1 MVKKIIS
8 FLTAFAILLT
18 QLDFPAAVY
27 AAEIINDCRIDGDT
41 LLSSSTGSTE
51 YEKETKNDAV
61 NGKSVLDNNRA
72 AGSNNGIIT
81 TSETSDNK
89 IGENITYTLN
99 DEGTLTISGTG
110 EMYNYKSDGWTDDVD
125 SPFHCSEEIK
135 NVIIEN
141 GVTNIGDSVFHTCKN
156 LESVEIPKSV
166 TAINYRAF
174 ANCGKLN
181 SIMLPDNLTY
191 IGGWAFEKCGGIT
204 DIIIP
209 DSVVTIDRYAFT
221 QCNGL
226 TKMTIP
232 AGVKLQYEAP
242 NYHGSIFYECKGL
255 KEVTLYNDRITPSM
269 FYYCDALET
278 VNIKGEVG
286 IIGSYAFN
294 ACKQLKKINL
304 PESVS
309 EIGTGAFTGC
319 LSLEEMIIPDNVT
332 VIKQW
337 CFRQCSGLKAI
348 FIPQNV
354 ASVERDPFDGCNS
367 LETVF
372 YPYKLD
378 LTNASIPNTATQ
390 LQYKIENGEMTITD
404 ITLGNEK
411 TEVEICDTVNGIPV
425 VFVKE
430 SVRDKV
436 SKTGHTHKRNSMGE
450 CVICGQKSDFEY
462 RKLENGGIQITKCYI
477 SDRTEVVIPETIE
490 GENVISIYDFT
501 NSIIEKVTIPK
512 TVKEI
517 YGGTF
522 KNMAQLKE
530 VCFDGFTDGFVTIGP
545 NAFPDTAVKITF
557 PEGLNDN
564 DVRKKMTLTVFP
576 ASAKLFSG
584 TEPLPHDYIY
594 VPDGSVHYQKCDACG
609 HVKEGTSEAHAPQGA
624 FITDKPGYNYQ
635 EYHYQEC
642 KCGMEMGFLHEW
654 DDGVE
659 EDDVKTYTCTVCG
672 AAKTETIEHDYVLT
686 PDDTGE
692 RHCLKCLDCGKIKPD
707 SYEAHA
713 PEGDFIT
720 DNPNYNYEKYHY
732 QKCKCELV
740 MGILHAP
747 DNGTVTLEPNYDS
760 EGKKEYRCTVC
771 GYLISEETLAPLG
784 HNVEVK
790 WKSDESG
797 HWQNCECGERHNF
810 GKHIS
815 DGGTVTL
822 KPNYDSEGKKEY
834 RCTVCKYL
842 ISEETLAPLEHNVEE
857 EWKSDESGHWQNC
870 ECGERHNFGE
880 HISDGGTVTLKPNY
894 DSEGK
899 KEYRC
904 TICGYVMKTE
914 TIPALGDNEPGHPNP
929 PVHPD
934 KPNIPSEPDNPNE
947 PDISILPDYDKPFL
961 KDDYDMKGWDT
972 IKTQV
977 ENSEE
982 GSTVIVDMNGTA
994 IVPGDVFVIIKDK
1007 DITIIFEMGN
1017 GISWSVNG
1025 KSITAE
1031 TISDIN
1037 FAVNT
1042 DTENIPSEIIDNIAK
1057 ERYFIQI
1064 SLSHSGEFG
1073 LTAVLSIDFG
1083 KDSAGL
1089 YAILYYYNNN
1099 NLEYICKGEISSDG
1113 IAELTFTHASDYLIV
1128 IDEKAVS
1135 GDNRPDNSETRDPI
1149 SLENG
1154 DKTPSPDNPN
1164 DSDSKEENPKTGE
1177 LEQPW
1182 TIIFICSIVLVVC
1195 LLFLK
1200 NKKKKTE

>member
-99 DEGTLTISGTG
+99 DDGTLTISGTG

-125 SPFHCSEEIK
+125 SPFHCNEEIK
-135 NVIIEN
+135 SVIIEN

-156 LESVEIPKSV
+156 LERVEIPESV

-174 ANCGKLN
+174 ANCEKLN
-181 SIMLPDNLTY
+181 SITLPDNLTY
-191 IGGWAFEKCGGIT
+191 IGGWAFEKCGGLT

-209 DSVVTIDRYAFT
+209 DSVVTIDKYAFKE
-221 QCNGL
+221 CNGL

-232 AGVKLQYEAP
+232 AGVKLQYEEP
-242 NYHGSIFYECKGL
+242 NFNGCIFYECKGL

-269 FYYCDALET
+269 FHGCDALET
-278 VNIKGEVG
+278 VNIEGEVG
-286 IIGSYAFN
+286 IINSYAFN
-294 ACKQLKKINL
+294 NCKRLKKINL
-304 PESVS
+304 PES
-309 EIGTGAFTGC
+309 IYKIDTGAFYGC
-319 LSLEEMIIPDNVT
+319 LSLEEIIIPDNVT

-337 CFRQCSGLKAI
+337 CFRQCSGLKSI

-354 ASVERDPFDGCNS
+354 ASVERDPFGGCNS

-390 LQYKIENGEMTITD
+390 LPYKIENGEMTITD

-436 SKTGHTHKRNSMGE
+436 SETGHTHKNDSMGE

-462 RKLENGGIQITKCYI
+462 RKLGNGGIQITKCYI

-490 GENVISIYDFT
+490 GEDVISIYDFT
-501 NSIIEKVTIPK
+501 NNTIEKVTIPK

-522 KNMAQLKE
+522 KNMAKLKE
-530 VCFDGFTDGFVTIGP
+530 VYFDGFTDGFVTIDP

-584 TEPLPHDYIY
+584 TEPLPHDYVY

-609 HVKEGTSEAHAPQGA
+609 HVKE
-624 FITDKPGYNYQ
+624 
-635 EYHYQEC
+635 
-642 KCGMEMGFLHEW
+642 
-654 DDGVE
+654 
-659 EDDVKTYTCTVCG
+659 
-672 AAKTETIEHDYVLT
+672 
-686 PDDTGE
+686 
-692 RHCLKCLDCGKIKPD
+692 D
-707 SYEAHA
+707 SSDAHA

-732 QKCKCELV
+732 QKCKCGLI
-740 MGILHAP
+740 MGILHTP

-784 HNVEVK
+784 HNVEVE
-790 WKSDESG
+790 WKSDVSG

-815 DGGTVTL
+815 DGGFVTI
-822 KPNYDSEGKKEY
+822 KPTYNSCGE
-834 RCTVCKYL
+834 RVFSCTVC
-842 ISEETLAPLEHNVEE
+842 
-857 EWKSDESGHWQNC
+857 G
-870 ECGERHNFGE
+870 F
-880 HISDGGTVTLKPNY
+880 
-894 DSEGK
+894 
-899 KEYRC
+899 
-904 TICGYVMKTE
+904 VMKTE
-914 TIPALGDNEPGHPNP
+914 TIPALESGEPDRPNP
-929 PVHPD
+929 PVRPGI
-934 KPNIPSEPDNPNE
+934 PNIPSEPNEPNE
-947 PDISILPDYDKPFL
+947 PDIPNKPDIPIFPDYDMPFL
-961 KDDYDMKGWDT
+961 KDDYGKNGWDA
-972 IKTQV
+972 IKTEV
-977 ENSEE
+977 ENSDE
-982 GSTVIVDMNGTA
+982 GSAITVDMNGTTT
-994 IVPGDVFVIIKDK
+994 VPKDVFAVIKGK
-1007 DITIIFEMGN
+1007 DITIVFEIGN
-1017 GISWSVNG
+1017 GILWSVNG
-1025 KSITAE
+1025 KSITAG
-1031 TISDIN
+1031 TISDID
-1037 FAVNT
+1037 FSVNA
-1042 DTENIPSEIIDNIAK
+1042 DTENIPLEIINNVTK
-1057 ERYFIQI
+1057 ERRFIQI

-1073 LTAVLSIDFG
+1073 FTAVLSINLG
-1083 KDSAGL
+1083 KDNAGL
-1089 YAILYYYNNN
+1089 YAVLYYYNDD
-1099 NLEYICKGEISSDG
+1099 LEYICESEISSDG

-1128 IDEKAVS
+1128 IDEKPVN
-1135 GDNRPDNSETRDPI
+1135 GDNHPDNSETRDPI
-1149 SLENG
+1149 PPDNS
-1154 DKTPSPDNPN
+1154 DKTPPSDSSN
-1164 DSDSKEENPKTGE
+1164 DSASKEVNPKTGE
-1177 LEQPW
+1177 TRAPW
-1182 TIIFICSIVLVVC
+1182 KIMFYCSLVTVVGSI
-1195 LLFLK
+1195 FLK
-1200 NKKKKTE
+1200 NRKRKPE

>member
-99 DEGTLTISGTG
+99 DDGTLTISGTG

-125 SPFHCSEEIK
+125 SPFHCNEEIK
-135 NVIIEN
+135 SVIIEN

-191 IGGWAFEKCGGIT
+191 IGGWAFEKCGGLT

-209 DSVVTIDRYAFT
+209 DSVVTIDSYAFT
-221 QCNGL
+221 KCDGL
-226 TKMTIP
+226 SKIIIP
-232 AGVKLQYEAP
+232 ENVKLKYDFDTKELNGA
-242 NYHGSIFYECKGL
+242 IFYECRGL

-269 FYYCDALET
+269 FHGCDALET
-278 VNIKGEVG
+278 VNIEGEVG
-286 IIGSYAFN
+286 IINSYAFN
-294 ACKQLKKINL
+294 NCKRLKKINL
-304 PESVS
+304 PES
-309 EIGTGAFTGC
+309 IYKIDTGAFYGC
-319 LSLEEMIIPDNVT
+319 LSLEEIIIPDNVT

-337 CFRQCSGLKAI
+337 CFRQCSGLKSI

-354 ASVERDPFDGCNS
+354 ASVERDPFGGCNS

-390 LQYKIENGEMTITD
+390 LPYKIENGEMTITD

-436 SKTGHTHKRNSMGE
+436 SETGHTHKNDSMGE

-462 RKLENGGIQITKCYI
+462 RKLGNGGIQITKCYI

-490 GENVISIYDFT
+490 GEDVISIYDFT
-501 NSIIEKVTIPK
+501 NNTIEKVTIPK

-522 KNMAQLKE
+522 KNMAKLKE
-530 VCFDGFTDGFVTIGP
+530 VYFDGFTDGFVTIGP

-584 TEPLPHDYIY
+584 TEPLPHDYVY

-609 HVKEGTSEAHAPQGA
+609 HVKEDSSDAHAPQGD
-624 FITDKPGYNYQ
+624 FITGKPGYNYQ

-642 KCGMEMGFLHEW
+642 KCGMEMRFLHEW

-672 AAKTETIEHDYVLT
+672 ATKTETIEHDYVIT

-692 RHCLKCLDCGKIKPD
+692 RHCLKCSDCGKIKPD

-732 QKCKCELV
+732 QKCKCGLI
-740 MGILHAP
+740 MGILHTP

-784 HNVEVK
+784 HNVEVE
-790 WKSDESG
+790 WKSDVSG

-815 DGGTVTL
+815 DGGFVTI
-822 KPNYDSEGKKEY
+822 KPTYNSCGE
-834 RCTVCKYL
+834 RVFSCTVC
-842 ISEETLAPLEHNVEE
+842 
-857 EWKSDESGHWQNC
+857 G
-870 ECGERHNFGE
+870 F
-880 HISDGGTVTLKPNY
+880 
-894 DSEGK
+894 
-899 KEYRC
+899 
-904 TICGYVMKTE
+904 VMKTE
-914 TIPALGDNEPGHPNP
+914 TIPALESGEPDRPNP
-929 PVHPD
+929 PVRPGI
-934 KPNIPSEPDNPNE
+934 PNIPSEPNEPNE
-947 PDISILPDYDKPFL
+947 PDIPNKPDIPIFPDYDMPFL
-961 KDDYDMKGWDT
+961 KDDYGKNGWDA
-972 IKTQV
+972 IKTEV
-977 ENSEE
+977 ENSDE
-982 GSTVIVDMNGTA
+982 GSAITVDMNGTTT
-994 IVPGDVFVIIKDK
+994 VPKDVFAVIKGK
-1007 DITIIFEMGN
+1007 DITIVFEIGN
-1017 GISWSVNG
+1017 GILWSVNG
-1025 KSITAE
+1025 KSITAG
-1031 TISDIN
+1031 TISDID
-1037 FAVNT
+1037 FSVNA
-1042 DTENIPSEIIDNIAK
+1042 DTENIPLEIINNVTK
-1057 ERYFIQI
+1057 ERRFIQI

-1073 LTAVLSIDFG
+1073 FTAVLSINLG
-1083 KDSAGL
+1083 KDNAGL
-1089 YAILYYYNNN
+1089 YAVLYYYNDD
-1099 NLEYICKGEISSDG
+1099 LEYICESEISSDG

-1128 IDEKAVS
+1128 IDEKPVN
-1135 GDNRPDNSETRDPI
+1135 GDNHPDNSETRDPI
-1149 SLENG
+1149 PPDNS
-1154 DKTPSPDNPN
+1154 DKTPPSDSSN
-1164 DSDSKEENPKTGE
+1164 DSASKEVNPKTGE
-1177 LEQPW
+1177 TRAPW
-1182 TIIFICSIVLVVC
+1182 KIMFYCSLVTVVGSI
-1195 LLFLK
+1195 FLK
-1200 NKKKKTE
+1200 NRKRKPE

>member
-99 DEGTLTISGTG
+99 DDGTLTISGTG

-125 SPFHCSEEIK
+125 SPFHCNEEIK
-135 NVIIEN
+135 SVIIEN

-156 LESVEIPKSV
+156 LERVEIPESV

-174 ANCGKLN
+174 ANCEKLN
-181 SIMLPDNLTY
+181 SITLPDNLTY
-191 IGGWAFEKCGGIT
+191 IGGWAFEKCGGLT

-209 DSVVTIDRYAFT
+209 DSVVTIDKYAFKE
-221 QCNGL
+221 CNGL

-232 AGVKLQYEAP
+232 AGVKLQYEEP
-242 NYHGSIFYECKGL
+242 NFNGCIFYECKGL

-269 FYYCDALET
+269 FHGCDALET
-278 VNIKGEVG
+278 VNIEGEVG
-286 IIGSYAFN
+286 IINSYAFN
-294 ACKQLKKINL
+294 NCKRLKKINL
-304 PESVS
+304 PES
-309 EIGTGAFTGC
+309 IYKIDTGAFYGC
-319 LSLEEMIIPDNVT
+319 LSLEEIIIPDNVT

-337 CFRQCSGLKAI
+337 CFRQCSGLKSI

-354 ASVERDPFDGCNS
+354 ASVERDPFGGCNS

-390 LQYKIENGEMTITD
+390 LPYKIENGEMTITD

-436 SKTGHTHKRNSMGE
+436 SETGHTHKNDSMGE

-462 RKLENGGIQITKCYI
+462 RKLGNGGIQITKCYI

-490 GENVISIYDFT
+490 GEDVISIYDFT
-501 NSIIEKVTIPK
+501 NNTIEKVTIPK

-522 KNMAQLKE
+522 KNMAKLKE
-530 VCFDGFTDGFVTIGP
+530 VYFDGFTDGFVTIDP

-584 TEPLPHDYIY
+584 TEPLPHDYVY

-609 HVKEGTSEAHAPQGA
+609 HVKEDSSDAHAPQGD
-624 FITDKPGYNYQ
+624 FITGKPGYNYQ

-642 KCGMEMGFLHEW
+642 KCGMEMRFLHEW

-672 AAKTETIEHDYVLT
+672 ATKTETIEHDYVIT

-692 RHCLKCLDCGKIKPD
+692 RHCLKCSDCGKIKPD

-732 QKCKCELV
+732 QKCKCGLI
-740 MGILHAP
+740 MGILHTP

-784 HNVEVK
+784 HNVEVE
-790 WKSDESG
+790 WKSDVSG

-815 DGGTVTL
+815 DGGFVTI
-822 KPNYDSEGKKEY
+822 KPTYNSCGE
-834 RCTVCKYL
+834 RVFSCTVC
-842 ISEETLAPLEHNVEE
+842 
-857 EWKSDESGHWQNC
+857 G
-870 ECGERHNFGE
+870 F
-880 HISDGGTVTLKPNY
+880 
-894 DSEGK
+894 
-899 KEYRC
+899 
-904 TICGYVMKTE
+904 VMKTE
-914 TIPALGDNEPGHPNP
+914 TIPALESGEPDRPNP
-929 PVHPD
+929 PVRPGI
-934 KPNIPSEPDNPNE
+934 PNIPSEPNEPNE
-947 PDISILPDYDKPFL
+947 PDIPNKPDIPIFPDYDMPFL
-961 KDDYDMKGWDT
+961 KDDYGKNGWDA
-972 IKTQV
+972 IKTEV
-977 ENSEE
+977 ENSDE
-982 GSTVIVDMNGTA
+982 GSAITVDMNGTTT
-994 IVPGDVFVIIKDK
+994 VPKDVFAVIKGK
-1007 DITIIFEMGN
+1007 DITIVFEIGN
-1017 GISWSVNG
+1017 GILWSVNG
-1025 KSITAE
+1025 KSITAG
-1031 TISDIN
+1031 TISDID
-1037 FAVNT
+1037 FSVNA
-1042 DTENIPSEIIDNIAK
+1042 DTENIPLEIINNVTK
-1057 ERYFIQI
+1057 ERRFIQI

-1073 LTAVLSIDFG
+1073 FTAVLSINLG
-1083 KDSAGL
+1083 KDNAGF
-1089 YAILYYYNNN
+1089 YAVLYYYNDD
-1099 NLEYICKGEISSDG
+1099 LEYICESEISSDG

-1128 IDEKAVS
+1128 IDEKPVN
-1135 GDNRPDNSETRDPI
+1135 GDNHPDNSETRDPI
-1149 SLENG
+1149 PPDNS
-1154 DKTPSPDNPN
+1154 DKTPPSDSSN
-1164 DSDSKEENPKTGE
+1164 DSASKEVNPKTGE
-1177 LEQPW
+1177 TRAPW
-1182 TIIFICSIVLVVC
+1182 KIMFYCSLVTVVGSI
-1195 LLFLK
+1195 FLK
-1200 NKKKKTE
+1200 NRKRKPE

>member
-51 YEKETKNDAV
+51 YAKETKNAV
-61 NGKSVLDNNRA
+61 NGESVLDNNRA

-191 IGGWAFEKCGGIT
+191 IGGWAFEKCGGLT

-286 IIGSYAFN
+286 VINSYAFN
-294 ACKQLKKINL
+294 YCKRLKKINL
-304 PESVS
+304 PES
-309 EIGTGAFTGC
+309 IYKIDTGAFYGC
-319 LSLEEMIIPDNVT
+319 LSLEEIIIPDNVT

-337 CFRQCSGLKAI
+337 CFRQCSGLKSI

-354 ASVERDPFDGCNS
+354 ASVERDPFGGCNS

-390 LQYKIENGEMTITD
+390 LPYKIENGEMTITD

-436 SKTGHTHKRNSMGE
+436 SETGHTHKNDSMGE

-462 RKLENGGIQITKCYI
+462 RKLGNGGIQITKCYI

-490 GENVISIYDFT
+490 GEDVISIYDFT
-501 NSIIEKVTIPK
+501 NNTIEKVTIPK

-522 KNMAQLKE
+522 KNMAKLKE
-530 VCFDGFTDGFVTIGP
+530 VYFDGFTDGFVTIGP

-584 TEPLPHDYIY
+584 TEPLPHDYVY

-609 HVKEGTSEAHAPQGA
+609 HVKE
-624 FITDKPGYNYQ
+624 
-635 EYHYQEC
+635 
-642 KCGMEMGFLHEW
+642 
-654 DDGVE
+654 
-659 EDDVKTYTCTVCG
+659 
-672 AAKTETIEHDYVLT
+672 
-686 PDDTGE
+686 
-692 RHCLKCLDCGKIKPD
+692 D
-707 SYEAHA
+707 SSDAHA

-732 QKCKCELV
+732 QKCKCGLI
-740 MGILHAP
+740 MGILHTP

-784 HNVEVK
+784 HNVEVE
-790 WKSDESG
+790 WKSDVSG

-815 DGGTVTL
+815 DGGFVTI
-822 KPNYDSEGKKEY
+822 KPTYNSCGE
-834 RCTVCKYL
+834 RVFSCTVC
-842 ISEETLAPLEHNVEE
+842 
-857 EWKSDESGHWQNC
+857 G
-870 ECGERHNFGE
+870 F
-880 HISDGGTVTLKPNY
+880 
-894 DSEGK
+894 
-899 KEYRC
+899 
-904 TICGYVMKTE
+904 VMKTE
-914 TIPALGDNEPGHPNP
+914 TIPALESGEPDRPNP
-929 PVHPD
+929 PVRPGI
-934 KPNIPSEPDNPNE
+934 PNIPSEPNEPNE
-947 PDISILPDYDKPFL
+947 PDIPNKPDIPIFPDYDMPFL
-961 KDDYDMKGWDT
+961 KDDYGKNGWDA
-972 IKTQV
+972 IKTEV
-977 ENSEE
+977 ENSDE
-982 GSTVIVDMNGTA
+982 GSAITVDMNGTTT
-994 IVPGDVFVIIKDK
+994 VPKDVFAVIKGK
-1007 DITIIFEMGN
+1007 DITIVFEIGN
-1017 GISWSVNG
+1017 GILWSVNG
-1025 KSITAE
+1025 KSITAG
-1031 TISDIN
+1031 TISDID
-1037 FAVNT
+1037 FSVNA
-1042 DTENIPSEIIDNIAK
+1042 DTENIPLEIINNVTK
-1057 ERYFIQI
+1057 ERRFIQI

-1073 LTAVLSIDFG
+1073 FTAVLSINLG
-1083 KDSAGL
+1083 KDNAGL
-1089 YAILYYYNNN
+1089 YAVLYYYNDD
-1099 NLEYICKGEISSDG
+1099 LEYICESEISSDG

-1128 IDEKAVS
+1128 IDEKPVN
-1135 GDNRPDNSETRDPI
+1135 GDNHPDNSETRDPI
-1149 SLENG
+1149 PPDNS
-1154 DKTPSPDNPN
+1154 DKTPPSDSSN
-1164 DSDSKEENPKTGE
+1164 DSASKEVNPKTGE
-1177 LEQPW
+1177 TRAPW
-1182 TIIFICSIVLVVC
+1182 KIMFYCSLVTVVGSI
-1195 LLFLK
+1195 FLK
-1200 NKKKKTE
+1200 NRKRKPE

>member
-99 DEGTLTISGTG
+99 DDGTLTISGTG

-125 SPFHCSEEIK
+125 SPFHCNEEIK
-135 NVIIEN
+135 SVIIEN

-156 LESVEIPKSV
+156 LERVEIPESV

-174 ANCGKLN
+174 ANCEKLN
-181 SIMLPDNLTY
+181 SITLSDNLTY
-191 IGGWAFEKCGGIT
+191 IGGWAFEKCGGLT

-209 DSVVTIDRYAFT
+209 DSVVTIDKYAFKE
-221 QCNGL
+221 CNGL

-232 AGVKLQYEAP
+232 AGVKLQYEEP
-242 NYHGSIFYECKGL
+242 NFNGCIFYECKGL

-269 FYYCDALET
+269 FHGCDALET
-278 VNIKGEVG
+278 VNIEGEVG
-286 IIGSYAFN
+286 IINSYAFN
-294 ACKQLKKINL
+294 NCKRLKKINL
-304 PESVS
+304 PES
-309 EIGTGAFTGC
+309 IYKIDTGAFYGC
-319 LSLEEMIIPDNVT
+319 LSLEEIIIPDNVT

-337 CFRQCSGLKAI
+337 CFRQCSGLKSI

-354 ASVERDPFDGCNS
+354 ASVERDPFGGCNS

-390 LQYKIENGEMTITD
+390 LPYKIENGEMTITD

-436 SKTGHTHKRNSMGE
+436 SETGHTHKNDSMGE

-462 RKLENGGIQITKCYI
+462 RKLGNGGIQITKCYI

-490 GENVISIYDFT
+490 GEDVISIYDFT
-501 NSIIEKVTIPK
+501 NNTIEKVTIPK

-522 KNMAQLKE
+522 KNMAKLKE
-530 VCFDGFTDGFVTIGP
+530 VYFDGFTDGFVTIDP

-584 TEPLPHDYIY
+584 TEPLPHDYVY

-609 HVKEGTSEAHAPQGA
+609 HVKEDSSDAHAPQGD
-624 FITDKPGYNYQ
+624 FITGKPGYNYQ

-672 AAKTETIEHDYVLT
+672 ATKTETIEHDYVIT

-692 RHCLKCLDCGKIKPD
+692 RHCLKCSDCGKIKPD

-732 QKCKCELV
+732 QKCKCGLI
-740 MGILHAP
+740 MGILHTP

-784 HNVEVK
+784 HNVEVE
-790 WKSDESG
+790 WKSDVSG

-815 DGGTVTL
+815 DGGFVTI
-822 KPNYDSEGKKEY
+822 KPTYNSCGE
-834 RCTVCKYL
+834 RVFSCTVC
-842 ISEETLAPLEHNVEE
+842 
-857 EWKSDESGHWQNC
+857 G
-870 ECGERHNFGE
+870 F
-880 HISDGGTVTLKPNY
+880 
-894 DSEGK
+894 
-899 KEYRC
+899 
-904 TICGYVMKTE
+904 VMKTE
-914 TIPALGDNEPGHPNP
+914 TIPALESGEPDRPNP
-929 PVHPD
+929 PVRPGI
-934 KPNIPSEPDNPNE
+934 PNIPSEPNEPNE
-947 PDISILPDYDKPFL
+947 PDIPNKPDIPIFPDYDMPFL
-961 KDDYDMKGWDT
+961 KDDYGKNGWDA
-972 IKTQV
+972 IKTEV
-977 ENSEE
+977 ENSDE
-982 GSTVIVDMNGTA
+982 GSAITVDMNGTTT
-994 IVPGDVFVIIKDK
+994 VPKDVFAVIKGK
-1007 DITIIFEMGN
+1007 DITIVFEIGN
-1017 GISWSVNG
+1017 GILWSVNG
-1025 KSITAE
+1025 KSITAG
-1031 TISDIN
+1031 TISDID
-1037 FAVNT
+1037 FSVNA
-1042 DTENIPSEIIDNIAK
+1042 DTENIPLEIINNVTK
-1057 ERYFIQI
+1057 ERRFIQI

-1073 LTAVLSIDFG
+1073 FTAVLSINLG
-1083 KDSAGL
+1083 KDNAGF
-1089 YAILYYYNNN
+1089 YAVLYYYNDD
-1099 NLEYICKGEISSDG
+1099 LEYICESEISSDG

-1128 IDEKAVS
+1128 IDEKPVN
-1135 GDNRPDNSETRDPI
+1135 GDNHPDNSETRDPI
-1149 SLENG
+1149 PPDNS
-1154 DKTPSPDNPN
+1154 DKTPPSDSSN
-1164 DSDSKEENPKTGE
+1164 DSASKEVNPKTGE
-1177 LEQPW
+1177 TRAPW
-1182 TIIFICSIVLVVC
+1182 KIMFYCSLVTVVGSI
-1195 LLFLK
+1195 FLK
-1200 NKKKKTE
+1200 NRKRKPE

>member
-99 DEGTLTISGTG
+99 DDGTLTISGTG

-125 SPFHCSEEIK
+125 SPFHCNEEIK
-135 NVIIEN
+135 SVIIEN

-156 LESVEIPKSV
+156 LERVEIPESV

-174 ANCGKLN
+174 ANCEKLN
-181 SIMLPDNLTY
+181 SITLSDNLTY
-191 IGGWAFEKCGGIT
+191 IGGWAFEKCGGLT

-209 DSVVTIDRYAFT
+209 DSVVTIDKYAFKE
-221 QCNGL
+221 CNGL

-232 AGVKLQYEAP
+232 AGVKLQYEEP
-242 NYHGSIFYECKGL
+242 NFNGCIFYECKGL

-269 FYYCDALET
+269 FHGCDALET
-278 VNIKGEVG
+278 VNIEGEVG
-286 IIGSYAFN
+286 IINSYAFN
-294 ACKQLKKINL
+294 NCKRLKKINL
-304 PESVS
+304 PES
-309 EIGTGAFTGC
+309 IYKIDTGAFYGC
-319 LSLEEMIIPDNVT
+319 LSLEEIIIPDNVT

-337 CFRQCSGLKAI
+337 CFRQCSGLKSI

-354 ASVERDPFDGCNS
+354 ASVERDPFGGCNS

-390 LQYKIENGEMTITD
+390 LPYKIENGEMTITD

-436 SKTGHTHKRNSMGE
+436 SETGHTHKNDSMGE

-462 RKLENGGIQITKCYI
+462 RKLGNGGIQITKCYI

-490 GENVISIYDFT
+490 GEDVISIYDFT
-501 NSIIEKVTIPK
+501 NNTIEKVTIPK

-522 KNMAQLKE
+522 KNMAKLKE
-530 VCFDGFTDGFVTIGP
+530 VYFDGFTDGFVTIDP

-584 TEPLPHDYIY
+584 TEPLPHDYVY

-609 HVKEGTSEAHAPQGA
+609 HVKEDSSDAHAPQGD
-624 FITDKPGYNYQ
+624 FITGKPGYNYQ

-642 KCGMEMGFLHEW
+642 KCGMEMRFLHEW

-672 AAKTETIEHDYVLT
+672 ATKTETIEHDYVIT

-692 RHCLKCLDCGKIKPD
+692 RHCLKCSDCGKIKPD

-732 QKCKCELV
+732 QKCKCGLI
-740 MGILHAP
+740 MGILHTP

-784 HNVEVK
+784 HNVEVE
-790 WKSDESG
+790 WKSDVSG

-815 DGGTVTL
+815 DGGFVTI
-822 KPNYDSEGKKEY
+822 KPTYNSCGE
-834 RCTVCKYL
+834 RVFSCTVC
-842 ISEETLAPLEHNVEE
+842 
-857 EWKSDESGHWQNC
+857 G
-870 ECGERHNFGE
+870 F
-880 HISDGGTVTLKPNY
+880 
-894 DSEGK
+894 
-899 KEYRC
+899 
-904 TICGYVMKTE
+904 VMKTE
-914 TIPALGDNEPGHPNP
+914 TIPALESGEPDRPNP
-929 PVHPD
+929 PVRPGI
-934 KPNIPSEPDNPNE
+934 PNIPSEPNEPNE
-947 PDISILPDYDKPFL
+947 PDIPNKPDIPIFPDYDMPFL
-961 KDDYDMKGWDT
+961 KDDYGKNGWDA
-972 IKTQV
+972 IKTEV
-977 ENSEE
+977 ENSDE
-982 GSTVIVDMNGTA
+982 GSAITVDMNGTTT
-994 IVPGDVFVIIKDK
+994 VPKDVFAVIKGK
-1007 DITIIFEMGN
+1007 DITIVFEIGN
-1017 GISWSVNG
+1017 GILWSVNG
-1025 KSITAE
+1025 KSITAG
-1031 TISDIN
+1031 TISDID
-1037 FAVNT
+1037 FSVNA
-1042 DTENIPSEIIDNIAK
+1042 DTENIPLEIINNVTK
-1057 ERYFIQI
+1057 ERRFIQI

-1073 LTAVLSIDFG
+1073 FTAVLSINLG
-1083 KDSAGL
+1083 KDNAGF
-1089 YAILYYYNNN
+1089 YAVLYYYNDD
-1099 NLEYICKGEISSDG
+1099 LEYICESEISSDG

-1128 IDEKAVS
+1128 IDEKPVN
-1135 GDNRPDNSETRDPI
+1135 GDNHPDNSETRDPI
-1149 SLENG
+1149 PPDNS
-1154 DKTPSPDNPN
+1154 DKTPPSDSSN
-1164 DSDSKEENPKTGE
+1164 DSASKEVNPKTGE
-1177 LEQPW
+1177 TRAPW
-1182 TIIFICSIVLVVC
+1182 KIMFYCSLVTVVGSI
-1195 LLFLK
+1195 FLK
-1200 NKKKKTE
+1200 NRKRKPE

>member
-1 MVKKIIS
+1 MKTAGKIM
-8 FLTAFAILLT
+8 AAIC
-18 QLDFPAAVY
+18 AV
-27 AAEIINDCRIDGDT
+27 A
-41 LLSSSTGSTE
+41 LLSRSTGFAE
-51 YEKETKNDAV
+51 CAENTKNV
-61 NGKSVLDNNRA
+61 INKECILDNNCA
-72 AGSNNGIIT
+72 ADGNSGIIT
-81 TSETSDNK
+81 ASETSDNK
-89 IGENITYTLN
+89 IGQNITYTLN

-110 EMYNYKSDGWTDDVD
+110 EMYDYKSDGWTDDVD
-125 SPFHCSEEIK
+125 SPFHCSEEIRS
-135 NVIIEN
+135 VIIEN
-141 GVTNIGDSVFHTCKN
+141 VVTNIGDSVFHTCKN
-156 LESVEIPKSV
+156 LESVEIPESV

-174 ANCGKLN
+174 ANCGGL
-181 SIMLPDNLTY
+181 
-191 IGGWAFEKCGGIT
+191 T

-209 DSVVTIDRYAFT
+209 DSVVTIDKYAFKE
-221 QCNGL
+221 CNGL

-232 AGVKLQYEAP
+232 AGVKLQYEEP
-242 NYHGSIFYECKGL
+242 NFNGCIFYECKGL

-269 FYYCDALET
+269 FHGCDALET
-278 VNIKGEVG
+278 VNIEGEVG
-286 IIGSYAFN
+286 IINSYAFN
-294 ACKQLKKINL
+294 NCKRLKKINL
-304 PESVS
+304 PES
-309 EIGTGAFTGC
+309 IYKIDTGAFYGC
-319 LSLEEMIIPDNVT
+319 LSLEEIIIPDNVT

-337 CFRQCSGLKAI
+337 CFRQCSGLKSI

-354 ASVERDPFDGCNS
+354 ASVERDPFGGCNS

-390 LQYKIENGEMTITD
+390 LPYKIENGEMTITD

-436 SKTGHTHKRNSMGE
+436 SKTGHTHKKDSMGE

-462 RKLENGGIQITKCYI
+462 RKLENGGMQITKCYI

-490 GENVISIYDFT
+490 GEDVISIYDFT
-501 NSIIEKVTIPK
+501 NNTIEKVTIPK

-522 KNMAQLKE
+522 KNMAKLKE
-530 VCFDGFTDGFVTIGP
+530 VYFDGFTDGFVTIGP

-584 TEPLPHDYIY
+584 TEPLPHDYVY

-609 HVKEGTSEAHAPQGA
+609 HVKEDSSDAHAPQGD
-624 FITDKPGYNYQ
+624 FITGKPGYNYQ

-672 AAKTETIEHDYVLT
+672 ATKTETIEHDYVIT

-692 RHCLKCLDCGKIKPD
+692 RHCLKCSDCGKIKPD

-732 QKCKCELV
+732 QKCKCGLI
-740 MGILHAP
+740 MGILHTP

-784 HNVEVK
+784 HNVEVE
-790 WKSDESG
+790 WKSDVSG

-815 DGGTVTL
+815 DGGFVTI
-822 KPNYDSEGKKEY
+822 KPTYNSCGE
-834 RCTVCKYL
+834 RVFSCTVC
-842 ISEETLAPLEHNVEE
+842 
-857 EWKSDESGHWQNC
+857 G
-870 ECGERHNFGE
+870 F
-880 HISDGGTVTLKPNY
+880 
-894 DSEGK
+894 
-899 KEYRC
+899 
-904 TICGYVMKTE
+904 VMKTE
-914 TIPALGDNEPGHPNP
+914 TIPALESGEPDRPNP
-929 PVHPD
+929 PVRPGI
-934 KPNIPSEPDNPNE
+934 PNIPSEPNEPNEPNE
-947 PDISILPDYDKPFL
+947 PDIPNKPDIPIFPDYDMPFL
-961 KDDYDMKGWDT
+961 KDDYGKNGWDA
-972 IKTQV
+972 IKTEV
-977 ENSEE
+977 ENSDE
-982 GSTVIVDMNGTA
+982 GSAITVDMNGTTT
-994 IVPGDVFVIIKDK
+994 VPKDVFAVIKGK
-1007 DITIIFEMGN
+1007 DITIVFEIGN
-1017 GISWSVNG
+1017 GILWSVNG
-1025 KSITAE
+1025 KSITAG
-1031 TISDIN
+1031 TISDID
-1037 FAVNT
+1037 FSVNA
-1042 DTENIPSEIIDNIAK
+1042 DTENIPLEIINNVTK
-1057 ERYFIQI
+1057 ERRFIQI

-1073 LTAVLSIDFG
+1073 FTAVLSINLG
-1083 KDSAGL
+1083 KDNAGL
-1089 YAILYYYNNN
+1089 YAVLYYYNDD
-1099 NLEYICKGEISSDG
+1099 LEYICESEISSDG

-1128 IDEKAVS
+1128 IDEKPVN
-1135 GDNRPDNSETRDPI
+1135 GDNHPDNSETRDPI
-1149 SLENG
+1149 PPDNS
-1154 DKTPSPDNPN
+1154 DKTPPSDSSN
-1164 DSDSKEENPKTGE
+1164 DSASKEVNPKTGE
-1177 LEQPW
+1177 TRAPW
-1182 TIIFICSIVLVVC
+1182 KIMFYCSLVTVVGSI
-1195 LLFLK
+1195 FLK
-1200 NKKKKTE
+1200 NRKRKPE